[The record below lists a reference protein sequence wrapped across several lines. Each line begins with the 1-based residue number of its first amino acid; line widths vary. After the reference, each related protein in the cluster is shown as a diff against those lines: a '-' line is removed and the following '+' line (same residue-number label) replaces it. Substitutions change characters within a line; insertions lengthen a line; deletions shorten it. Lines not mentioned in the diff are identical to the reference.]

1 MKKETIF
8 YSIIAI
14 SILIFSLSF
23 AFSQYIDYH
32 QSILAEQDYQFKI
45 NKATYDCMAQYYPG
59 IMPDE
64 KSITVALKKGSCK
77 QMFSK

>member
-1 MKKETIF
+1 MKNPIIF

-23 AFSQYIDYH
+23 AFSQYLAYR
-32 QSILAEQDYQFKI
+32 QNILAEQSFLFEI
-45 NKATYDCMAQYYPG
+45 NKATYDCLVQYYPS
-59 IMPDE
+59 ITPDE
-64 KSITVALKKGSCK
+64 KGFLIATQKGACK